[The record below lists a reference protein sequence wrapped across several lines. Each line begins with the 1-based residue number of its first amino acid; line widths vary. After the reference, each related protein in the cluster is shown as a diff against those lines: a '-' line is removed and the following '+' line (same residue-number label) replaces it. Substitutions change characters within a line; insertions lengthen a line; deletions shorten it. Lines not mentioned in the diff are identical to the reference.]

1 MPTTRRKAGAPT
13 SSSQQSTLSFNNK
26 QTRVTKSN
34 AVDTSKKSKLS
45 EPAERQVV
53 AISTP
58 EPEQVVETEDL
69 VIRASSSKTS
79 TPKRKSKLKSDGFD
93 DAREKA
99 GKVSDAQIKKYWK
112 AEEDSRLAP
121 RSTPALPLSYTLLM
135 NSQSTKKKSRF
146 TRKSSA
152 TSTSAPPT
160 APASASRVYN
170 DGTAPRD

>member
-1 MPTTRRKAGAPT
+1 MPTTRRKAGPPT

-26 QTRVTKSN
+26 PTRVTKSN

-45 EPAERQVV
+45 EPAEKQVV

-69 VIRASSSKTS
+69 VIRASSKTS
-79 TPKRKSKLKSDGFD
+79 TPKRKSKLKSDGFE
-93 DAREKA
+93 DARKKA
-99 GKVSDAQIKKYWK
+99 GEVSDAQIKKYWK

-121 RSTPALPLSYTLLM
+121 RSTSALPLFYTILID
-135 NSQSTKKKSRF
+135 SQSTKKKSHS

-152 TSTSAPPT
+152 TSTSALPT

-170 DGTAPRD
+170 GGTAPRD